1 MHPGN
6 DIHPSCI
13 IGERVLMGIGNQI
26 LPNTIILGPISIGDN
41 NIIGPNVVIG
51 VTGGDSRNPRYDSS
65 DCPIEIGSNNIIR
78 EFTAIQKPAYTD
90 ITRLGSNN
98 FLMQSLHI
106 PHDVQIDDDVVV
118 SPHVALGGHSHV
130 MRGANVGMGANVHQ
144 FTVIGACSMVA
155 MGSAVVKNVK
165 PFSKFIPG
173 KPLTVNSYAIRK
185 FGLTDIEQEI
195 HAYVLESAAP
205 VSETFKAMIN
215 AFEKLHGASGRKLY
229 E

>member
-13 IGERVLMGIGNQI
+13 IGERVLMGVGNQI
-26 LPNTIILGPISIGDN
+26 LPNTIILGPITIGDN

-65 DCPIEIGSNNIIR
+65 NCAIEIGSNNIIR

-90 ITRLGSNN
+90 ITRLGNNN

-106 PHDVQIDDDVVV
+106 PHDVKIEDDVVV

-144 FTVIGACSMVA
+144 FSVIGPYSMVA

-165 PFSKFIPG
+165 PFAKHIPG
-173 KPLTVNSYAIRK
+173 KPLSVNSYAVRK
-185 FGLTDIEQEI
+185 FGLQEI
-195 HAYVLESAAP
+195 EAEINAYVLEQATPQSSVLKEIVA
-205 VSETFKAMIN
+205 
-215 AFEKLHGASGRKLY
+215 AFEKLHEASGRKLY
-229 E
+229 